1 MSEMLRDGFREWLR
15 VLNHRALSDCGQG
28 STRFRGTES
37 TTGQGRASSI
47 SKVDATCQLP
57 FLAHATVE
65 PMNCTVHV
73 RKDRSID

>member
-1 MSEMLRDGFREWLR
+1 MLFTFTREARMSIAAKLDVFGKPAWIALMILGFYE
-15 VLNHRALSDCGQG
+15 
-28 STRFRGTES
+28 
-37 TTGQGRASSI
+37 
-47 SKVDATCQLP
+47 LP